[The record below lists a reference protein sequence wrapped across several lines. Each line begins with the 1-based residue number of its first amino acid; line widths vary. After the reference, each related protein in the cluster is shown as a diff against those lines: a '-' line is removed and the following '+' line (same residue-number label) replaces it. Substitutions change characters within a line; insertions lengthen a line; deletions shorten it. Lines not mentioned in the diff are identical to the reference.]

1 MGFAP
6 LTTRRIVPRETL
18 GRALASWQRGGVTV
32 PAPRRPPVRRRPPA
46 RPVPV
51 LDAAEG

>member
-18 GRALASWQRGGVTV
+18 ARSLAAWQRGGVPV
-32 PAPRRPPVRRRPPA
+32 PRRPLPRRRPVP
-46 RPVPV
+46 RVLPVV
-51 LDAAEG
+51 AEAQRL

>member
-18 GRALASWQRGGVTV
+18 ARTLAAWQRGGGTV
-32 PAPRRPPVRRRPPA
+32 PVPRRPPVRRRPPA
-46 RPVPV
+46 RLVPL